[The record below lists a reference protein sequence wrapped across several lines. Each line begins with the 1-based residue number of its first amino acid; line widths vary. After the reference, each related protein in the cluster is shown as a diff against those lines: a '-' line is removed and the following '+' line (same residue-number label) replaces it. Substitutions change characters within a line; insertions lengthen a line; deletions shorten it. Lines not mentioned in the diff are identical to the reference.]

1 MNKQIRWLA
10 AGLLV
15 CFTALFVQMNLLQVG
30 DMSCPG
36 VAAGLSSAGCRKKLE
51 HDPYNSRTIVR
62 DFSRPRGT
70 MTTADGVLLAQSVP
84 SNDQYKEQRV
94 FPTKDLFGPI
104 TGYFSFNVGASGLE
118 KTHNDLLSGSTT
130 KQRFR
135 SFSDLFVNRPHTGNL
150 ELTVR
155 NDVQSVATQQL
166 SQALAQ
172 RGLKQGAAVVLDPRT
187 GAVLAM
193 VSLPSY
199 DPNAI
204 STHDTK
210 LAQSAKTLLDATKP
224 TPLLATAYQQLY
236 APGSTFKL
244 VTGSV
249 GVDNGKV
256 TPTNP
261 SYPILSAYKPPY
273 GNPISNYG
281 GEHCG
286 GTLAT
291 ILAES
296 CNSAFAQMG
305 AETIGPDL
313 MVSGSNAFGFNDKP
327 PIDLP
332 APAASRF
339 PTEWNRALPLLAQA
353 SIGQYDVR
361 ATPLEMA
368 LVASGIAN
376 NGVIMAPHLL
386 NRVIDDDGNIVETY
400 KPHQWRRAV
409 SADTAATM
417 RDAMTQV
424 VQRGTAT
431 ILQMPGQAVGA
442 KTGTADNASTPPTT
456 NAWMVAWAGP
466 PGAPPEVVVAV
477 VVPFVKGHGSDS
489 VGSGNTGSAVAGPIA
504 KALLQAALPIVE
516 GEKPKNG

>member
-1 MNKQIRWLA
+1 VNKQIRWLA

-15 CFTALFVQMNLLQVG
+15 CFTALFVQMNLLQVA

-36 VAAGLSSAGCRKKLE
+36 VAGALSSAGCRKNLD
-51 HDPYNSRTIVR
+51 HDPYNTRTIVR

-70 MTTADGVLLAQSVP
+70 VTTADGVLIAQSVP
-84 SNDQYKEQRV
+84 SNDKYKQQRV
-94 FPTKDLFGPI
+94 FPTKALFASI
-104 TGYFSFNVGASGLE
+104 TGYFSFNVGASGIE
-118 KTHNDLLSGSTT
+118 KQYNDLLSGSTT

-150 ELTVR
+150 VLTAR
-155 NDVQSVATQQL
+155 NDLQTLATAQL

-172 RGLKQGAAVVLDPRT
+172 RGLKEGAAVVLDPRT
-187 GAVLAM
+187 GAILAM

-204 STHDTK
+204 ASHDTEK
-210 LAQSAKTLLDATKP
+210 AQAVKSFLDAARP
-224 TPLLATAYQQLY
+224 TPFLASAYQQLY

-249 GVDNGKV
+249 GVNTAKV

-261 SYPILSAYKPPY
+261 SYPVESAYQPPY

-286 GTLAT
+286 GTLAN
-291 ILAES
+291 ILAVS

-313 MVSGSNAFGFNDKP
+313 MTSGAEGFGFNDKP

-332 APAASRF
+332 AAAASRF
-339 PTEWNRALPLLAQA
+339 PTDWDRKLPLLAQA

-361 ATPLEMA
+361 ATPLQMA
-368 LVASGIAN
+368 LVAAGIAN
-376 NGVIMAPHLL
+376 DGVIMAPHLL
-386 NRVIDDDGNIVETY
+386 NQVIDDDGNVVQTY
-400 KPHQWRRAV
+400 KPHQWLRAI
-409 SADTAATM
+409 SSQASATM
-417 RDAMTQV
+417 RDAMVQV

-431 ILQMPGQAVGA
+431 ILQLPGQVVGA
-442 KTGTADNASTPPTT
+442 KTGTADNATSPPTT

-477 VVPFVKGHGSDS
+477 AVPFVHGYGSDR
-489 VGSGNTGSAVAGPIA
+489 VGSGNTGAAVAGPIA
-504 KALLQAALPIVE
+504 KALLQAALPVVE
-516 GEKPKNG
+516 GAKPAG

>member
-15 CFTALFVQMNLLQVG
+15 CFTALFVQMNLIQVG

-36 VAAGLSSAGCRKKLE
+36 VAGAVSRAGCRRNLT
-51 HDPYNSRTIVR
+51 HDPYNTRTIVR

-70 MTTADGVLLAQSVP
+70 VTTADGVLLAQSVP
-84 SNDQYKEQRV
+84 SNDKYKLVRV
-94 FPTKDLFGPI
+94 FPTKELFGPI
-104 TGYFSFNVGASGLE
+104 TGYFSFNLGAAGLE
-118 KTHNDLLSGSTT
+118 KTYNDLLSGSTT

-150 ELTVR
+150 VLTVR
-155 NDVQSVATQQL
+155 NDLQTVATQQL
-166 SQALAQ
+166 SETLQQ
-172 RGLKQGAAVVLDPRT
+172 RGLKEGAAVILDPRT

-204 STHDTK
+204 SSHDFKAAGATK
-210 LAQSAKTLLDATKP
+210 SLLDAARP
-224 TPLLATAYQQLY
+224 SPLVSTAYQQLY

-261 SYPILSAYKPPY
+261 SYPVQSAYQPPY
-273 GNPISNYG
+273 GHSISNYG
-281 GEHCG
+281 GERCG
-286 GTLAT
+286 GTLDR
-291 ILAES
+291 ILAQS

-313 MVSGSNAFGFNDKP
+313 MVSGAQAFGFDDKP

-332 APAASRF
+332 APVASLF
-339 PTEWNRALPLLAQA
+339 PTEWNHALPLLAQA
-353 SIGQYDVR
+353 SIGQYNVR

-368 LVASGIAN
+368 LVGSGIAN

-386 NRVIDDDGNIVETY
+386 NQVIDDDGNVVETY
-400 KPHQWRRAV
+400 KPHSWKQAI
-409 SADTAATM
+409 SGDAASTM
-417 RDAMTQV
+417 RDAMVQV
-424 VQRGTAT
+424 VQQGTAT
-431 ILQMPGQAVGA
+431 VLQIPGQVVGA

-456 NAWMVAWAGP
+456 NTWMVAWAGP
-466 PGAPPEVVVAV
+466 PGAPPELVVAV
-477 VVPFVKGHGSDS
+477 VVPFVKGYGSDR
-489 VGSGNTGSAVAGPIA
+489 VGAGNTGAEVAGPIA
-504 KALLQAALPIVE
+504 KALLQAALPVVE
-516 GEKPKNG
+516 GTKPAG